1 MEAEKRRQLRNS
13 NFKETVVFSLA
24 RWDTPIFL
32 VALNKLH
39 TYFVLSE
46 LHQELIGNFNIELLF
61 GLAESRPVELGGH
74 FNQVITAEEKVSF
87 TCCFRALFEVDGKE
101 AIILRAH

>member
-1 MEAEKRRQLRNS
+1 MKAERRGQLRNS
-13 NFKETVVFSLA
+13 DFQETVVFSFA

-39 TYFVLSE
+39 TYFILSE
-46 LHQELIGNFNIELLF
+46 LHKELIRNFDIELLF
-61 GLAESRPVELGGH
+61 GLAESRPVQLGGH

-87 TCCFRALFEVDGKE
+87 TSCFGALFEVDGKE
-101 AIILRAH
+101 AIVL